1 MARLQEMAMNRGS
14 RMLLFLALAAG
25 LVAAVLVFVALSQG
39 DDETVT
45 VSEGETGASV
55 VVASQ
60 NISAGTEITQE
71 MLKTIEVPEAL
82 LIAGAYTD
90 ASTLVGQKSRVAIL
104 SGEQIPASK
113 IGAQGDDDGLSYVV
127 PKGMRAVAV
136 QVQDLTAFGG
146 LALPG
151 NRVDIV
157 GAFRIESAPGLSD
170 DEDIMRVQ
178 TILQNVEILA
188 VAQEAQEPV
197 PAASAADDPASELAT
212 SGQLPDDVDEQPGA
226 STITLALDPQ
236 QAQAL
241 ISAQE
246 VAERVWL
253 TLRPFGEEQPV
264 DVPAYDVIVTE

>member
-1 MARLQEMAMNRGS
+1 MARLQELTMNRGG
-14 RMLLFLALAAG
+14 RMLLILALAAG
-25 LVAAVLVFVALSQG
+25 LVAAVLVFVALSQ
-39 DDETVT
+39 DEDSTAT
-45 VSEGETGASV
+45 VSEGDSSATV
-55 VVASQ
+55 VVAAQ
-60 NISAGTEITQE
+60 DISPGTEITAD
-71 MLKTIEVPEAL
+71 MLKTIEVPDGL

-90 ASTLVGQKSRVAIL
+90 VSALTGQKARVAIL
-104 SGEQIPASK
+104 SGEQIPVSK
-113 IGAQGDDDGLSYVV
+113 IGAQGDGDGLSYVV

-151 NRVDIV
+151 NRVDV
-157 GAFRIESAPGLSD
+157 LGAFRIENAPGLSE

-178 TILQNVEILA
+178 TILQSVEILA
-188 VAQEAQEPV
+188 VAQEAQVPLPA
-197 PAASAADDPASELAT
+197 PAAEDASGDLPT

-226 STITLALDPQ
+226 TTVTLALDPQ
-236 QAQAL
+236 QVQAL

-264 DVPAYDVIVTE
+264 DVPAYDVVVTE